1 MAFVERLYKEE
12 RELSERVGKLE
23 SFIEINPK
31 FEEIEEIER
40 VLCVTQLNC
49 MKMYLYT
56 LQERIYQL
64 KNNRKNG

>member
-1 MAFVERLYKEE
+1 MAFIERLYKEE

-23 SFIEINPK
+23 AFIEINPK
-31 FEEIEEIER
+31 FEEVEEIER
-40 VLCVTQLNC
+40 VLCVSQLNC